1 MDQGKQDIIERF
13 NNNVRDRKPDTSD
26 KNQNHDGKAG
36 HWLERQMGITI
47 NNKTEADLFGYEM
60 KNQTTSGKTTFGD
73 WSANYY
79 IFNDG
84 QYFLRD
90 PLLKKSKNR
99 QKNRDKFMEIFG
111 TFKTQENRYSWSGEV
126 VPKIN
131 KFNRF
136 GQKLIVDEN
145 KDIIA
150 VYSYKQDT
158 RKDKVDIIPA
168 NIQTNDLVLA
178 RWENN
183 SMKKRVESK
192 FNNKGWFKCLQ
203 NNLGLYSAIQF
214 GKPIT
219 FESWI
224 DLVAEGVVFFD
235 SGMYQG
241 NNRPYSQ
248 WRALNNFWDSLIIET
263 Y

>member
-1 MDQGKQDIIERF
+1 MEEGKQEIINRF
-13 NNNVRDRKPDTSD
+13 NNNVRGKKPDILNS
-26 KNQNHDGKAG
+26 NQQHDGKSG
-36 HWLERQMGITI
+36 HWLERQMGIEV
-47 NNKTEADLFGYEM
+47 NNRTEADLFGYEM

-73 WSANYY
+73 WSADYY
-79 IFNDG
+79 IFKDSK
-84 QYFLRD
+84 YFTSRTIGA
-90 PLLKKSKNR
+90 
-99 QKNRDKFMEIFG
+99 NRDNFMQIFG
-111 TFKTQENRYSWSGEV
+111 TYKPDKDRYSWSGEV
-126 VPKIN
+126 VPKI
-131 KFNRF
+131 KKINRY
-136 GQKLIVDEN
+136 GQELIVDEN

-150 VYSYKQDT
+150 VYSFEKDL
-158 RKDKVDIIPA
+158 RKDKADIIPV
-168 NIQTNDLVLA
+168 NMQINDLILA
-178 RWENN
+178 RWKSN
-183 SMKKRVESK
+183 SMKKKVEAK

-203 NNLGLYSAIQF
+203 NNLGVYTAIQF

-248 WRALNNFWDSLIIET
+248 WRALNDFWDSLIIET

>member
-1 MDQGKQDIIERF
+1 MEEGKQEIINRF
-13 NNNVRDRKPDTSD
+13 NNNVRGRKPDTSNS
-26 KNQNHDGKAG
+26 NQAHDGKSG
-36 HWLERQMGITI
+36 HWLERQMGIEL

-73 WSANYY
+73 WSADYY
-79 IFNDG
+79 IFKDYK
-84 QYFLRD
+84 YFTFRD
-90 PLLKKSKNR
+90 TVES
-99 QKNRDKFMEIFG
+99 RDCFMQIFG
-111 TFKTQENRYSWSGEV
+111 TYKPDKDRYSWSGEV
-126 VPKIN
+126 NPKIK
-131 KFNRF
+131 KFNRY

-150 VYSYKQDT
+150 IYSYEQDS
-158 RKDKVDIIPA
+158 RNNKIDVIPV
-168 NIQTNDLVLA
+168 NMQINNLILA
-178 RWENN
+178 RWKNN

-203 NNLGLYSAIQF
+203 NNLGIYTTIQF

-248 WRALNNFWDSLIIET
+248 WRALNDFWDSLIIET

>member
-1 MDQGKQDIIERF
+1 MEEGKQEIINRF
-13 NNNVRDRKPDTSD
+13 DNNVRGRKPDTSNI
-26 KNQNHDGKAG
+26 NQDHDGKAG
-36 HWLERQMGITI
+36 HWLEHQMGIKI

-60 KNQTTSGKTTFGD
+60 KNQTTSGKITFGD
-73 WSANYY
+73 WSADYY
-79 IFNDG
+79 IFKDYK
-84 QYFLRD
+84 YFT
-90 PLLKKSKNR
+90 SGNTGV
-99 QKNRDKFMEIFG
+99 NRDCFMQIFG
-111 TFKTQENRYSWSGEV
+111 TYKLDKGRYSWSGEV
-126 VPKIN
+126 TPKIKN
-131 KFNRF
+131 FNRY
-136 GQKLIVDEN
+136 GQKLIITEN
-145 KDIIA
+145 KDITAI
-150 VYSYKQDT
+150 YSYDQDS
-158 RKDKVDIIPA
+158 RQNKKDIIPV
-168 NIQTNDLVLA
+168 NMQINDLILA
-178 RWENN
+178 RWTSN

-192 FNNKGWFKCLQ
+192 FNDKGWFKCLQ
-203 NNLGLYSAIQF
+203 NSLGVYTNIQF